1 MVYYGQAVG
10 QSEPFRL
17 TSIVKEEPP
26 AGAEGNGWHR
36 YVITQGKNTIV
47 GHRQG
52 SLASVTVAVEEI
64 LVQLNNRRLFKQ
76 GRVHLNPPFSAPKTV
91 RFPKNQDP

>member
-1 MVYYGQAVG
+1 MVYYGQGVR
-10 QSEPFRL
+10 QSEPFKL

-26 AGAEGNGWHR
+26 AGAEGIGWHR

-52 SLASVTVAVEEI
+52 SLESETTAVEEI
-64 LVQLNNRRLFKQ
+64 LLQLNRRRLFKQ
-76 GRVHLNPPFSAPKTV
+76 GRVHLNPPFSPPVKHH
-91 RFPKNQDP
+91 RDG

>member
-1 MVYYGQAVG
+1 MVYYGQGVG
-10 QSEPFRL
+10 QSEPFKL

-26 AGAEGNGWHR
+26 VEAEGIGWHR

-52 SLASVTVAVEEI
+52 SLESVTTAVEEI
-64 LVQLNNRRLFKQ
+64 LVQLNRRRLFKQ
-76 GRVHLNPPFSAPKTV
+76 SRVHLNPPFSPSIKHHTEG
-91 RFPKNQDP
+91 